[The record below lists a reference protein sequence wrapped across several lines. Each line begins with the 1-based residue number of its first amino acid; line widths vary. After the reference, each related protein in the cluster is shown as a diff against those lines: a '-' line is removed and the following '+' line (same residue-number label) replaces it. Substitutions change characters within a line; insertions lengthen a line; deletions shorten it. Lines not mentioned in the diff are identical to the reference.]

1 MRQSLYFGRETSR
14 GFPIYPKYRHRPS
27 GHGIGIVPTSNNTAG
42 VGSLSPPRTSLST
55 QHLGAR
61 NVTPQRR
68 CPRKAVA
75 EASPPIPSSTSS
87 LRFTRFPS
95 CCLFL
100 FPSLPRRGDG
110 RARGRRRPEEDG
122 AVEPQPER
130 RRSAPGPGTARPSNG
145 SRGGGPASSS
155 SYPLIH
161 LFPRPPGVCSCHRP
175 KATPRCGVHPDR
187 VRSNPAWNRLGT
199 GAIVKPVD
207 PSEPRRL
214 GRQEE
219 EALGPPPLLFLSA
232 KRTSKFYLLV

>member
-145 SRGGGPASSS
+145 SRGGGPASSDTFIS
-155 SYPLIH
+155 SPAWRMLLSSTESH
-161 LFPRPPGVCSCHRP
+161 PPMRR
-175 KATPRCGVHPDR
+175 TPGS
-187 VRSNPAWNRLGT
+187 RSIESGLEPAWNWRDRQAGGPVGT
-199 GAIVKPVD
+199 
-207 PSEPRRL
+207 
-214 GRQEE
+214 
-219 EALGPPPLLFLSA
+219 
-232 KRTSKFYLLV
+232 